1 LPTEIAISGQIAI
14 KVGCLASLASS
25 FWLCCGQQSDR
36 ARGILNTAQQRLSGA
51 LAISIAA
58 VLLVRGDW
66 GLGLGLGLFGIYLL
80 GEALPW
86 PLSSLA
92 AYLDGRGPGRRE
104 HPQSD
109 ADTRFGAPAASGG
122 KMTEQEAYQILGV
135 APGASMT
142 EVSRAHRLLM
152 KKLHPDQGGTTY
164 LAARINEAKD
174 VLLRSHR

>member
-1 LPTEIAISGQIAI
+1 MLGLIGVVTLLVLLWAAKRS
-14 KVGCLASLASS
+14 
-25 FWLCCGQQSDR
+25 R
-36 ARGILNTAQQRLSGA
+36 AKGIFNIVQQRLSGA
-51 LAISIAA
+51 LAILIGAL
-58 VLLVRGDW
+58 LLVRGDW
-66 GLGLGLGLFGIYLL
+66 GLGLGLGLFGFYLL

-92 AYLDGRGPGRRE
+92 AYFDGGGPGRRE
-104 HPQSD
+104 HTQSN
-109 ADTRFGAPAASGG
+109 ADTGFGAPPATGG

-142 EVSRAHRLLM
+142 EISRAHRALM